1 MEPRFETLPQAA
13 AWYRRWLT
21 EGALPLWSSAGVDAA
36 RGSFHEALTVEGEP
50 AGERRR
56 SRVQSRQVWVFAT
69 AAVELGDGRYAEV
82 ARRAYAFWRDR
93 YRLDDGL
100 FAYAADEQGRLIDR
114 TTLLYEQAFALFAMA
129 AMERLAPGQGAADA
143 ARTRGALEAFRHN
156 AGGYREQ
163 GDQPFQANALMHLLE
178 ACLAWEELGGASWRG
193 LADEIAELAR
203 ARLVD
208 ARGVLHEFFD
218 PAWTPL
224 EREAGL
230 VEPGHQF
237 EWAWLL
243 SRWAERRGQAD
254 GAATAR
260 RLYRS
265 GLAGVDRDRNMAIA
279 AVRPDGAPRDRAA
292 RLWAQAERLR
302 AALHFREDEEALAA
316 ANGLRPFL
324 DTPRPGTWRE
334 RADGEGSFLAEPSPA
349 TSLYHLVGGLAPLLG
364 WGGGSRA

>member
-21 EGALPLWSSAGVDAA
+21 EAALPLWSSAGVDAA

-203 ARLVD
+203 ARFVD

-218 PAWTPL
+218 AAWTPL
-224 EREAGL
+224 GPEAG
-230 VEPGHQF
+230 
-237 EWAWLL
+237 
-243 SRWAERRGQAD
+243 
-254 GAATAR
+254 
-260 RLYRS
+260 
-265 GLAGVDRDRNMAIA
+265 GLAIA